1 MQRLYFVCPRTG
13 REIDVGIMTELRT
26 LLRIRMKQVRA
37 QCPHCGA
44 EHEWPVRDARVARAA

>member
-13 REIDVGIMTELRT
+13 REIDVGIETELRT
-26 LLRIRMKQVRA
+26 LLRIRMKRVRA

-44 EHEWPVRDARVARAA
+44 EHEWRVRDARVARAA